1 MIDQITSIDITGG
14 PFTSSTHFDIFAK
27 RFTLLYGC
35 NGSGKSTIAKAVR
48 CACDET
54 IDNYTGAFNVG
65 IDEGT
70 RNRIFVFD
78 EQFTRENVLIGED
91 EIGSIVMLGHQVE
104 LDAQINQL
112 TAEKDRLSHEKETIE
127 GQLNAL
133 SDTTNSSSPNR
144 LFQKLRD
151 SLKADGG
158 WAEIDRDLRQ
168 RKIDSRIDL
177 SLVDRL
183 TQYLSSITPYEDVFS
198 QFSEYKSRY
207 NKIANKNR
215 INTKLNYNGINN
227 IQNLRSL
234 LDKQVQKPELTDRDR
249 MIIDAIQGDDK
260 KYLNDTKKVF
270 SNNQTSRCPLCLQE
284 VSPEYK
290 VDLLRK
296 VHAYFNKEVEDY
308 KQRCNRWSA
317 SLNSWRGVTV
327 PKEISDILSS
337 DNSSKIKT
345 VSLILEKKFKELAK
359 EVDKRSA
366 DVFAYQTNFN
376 WKELE
381 NAMADY
387 EGTVASINSLIDSY
401 NEDVKNKEAIKTQ
414 LLNLNDQLAAFNN
427 KHILESYNQQKKKED
442 DLKNKI
448 KHLQNDIEQKEN
460 QITDLNAQK
469 QQVGIA
475 LDFINSFLSYIFFD
489 KQHLQLKAE
498 AGKYKILVNN
508 RNVKPDLIS
517 TGERNALSL
526 CYFFAKTFENREK
539 DHRYDEEELFV
550 IDDPVSSFDQANKV
564 GIMSFLRLM
573 FGKINDGNPNS
584 KILVMTHDQQV
595 FFDLKKIFKDIPG
608 EDNKLKVFT
617 LTQTHE
623 MIDAK
628 INTNLYKAL
637 LNDVYDVANGDDLAN
652 VRNIGNNM
660 RKLLEAFFTFFF
672 NSSFMKGLHDR
683 EVLDLL
689 PERKRV
695 YYGNLMARLVLNSE
709 SHTEEAM
716 YSLNNF
722 FDLYEANEIKKTAQS
737 VLTFLYNINKL
748 HIEKYLSTDK
758 AEVIRK
764 WTEEE
769 KIDEI

>member
-1 MIDQITSIDITGG
+1 M
-14 PFTSSTHFDIFAK
+14 
-27 RFTLLYGC
+27 
-35 NGSGKSTIAKAVR
+35 
-48 CACDET
+48 
-54 IDNYTGAFNVG
+54 
-65 IDEGT
+65 
-70 RNRIFVFD
+70 
-78 EQFTRENVLIGED
+78 
-91 EIGSIVMLGHQVE
+91 
-104 LDAQINQL
+104 
-112 TAEKDRLSHEKETIE
+112 
-127 GQLNAL
+127 
-133 SDTTNSSSPNR
+133 
-144 LFQKLRD
+144 
-151 SLKADGG
+151 
-158 WAEIDRDLRQ
+158 
-168 RKIDSRIDL
+168 
-177 SLVDRL
+177 
-183 TQYLSSITPYEDVFS
+183 
-198 QFSEYKSRY
+198 
-207 NKIANKNR
+207 
-215 INTKLNYNGINN
+215 
-227 IQNLRSL
+227 
-234 LDKQVQKPELTDRDR
+234 QKPELTDRDR

-366 DVFAYQTNFN
+366 DVFTYQTNFN

-517 TGERNALSL
+517 TGERNSLSL

-608 EDNKLKVFT
+608 GDNKLKVFT

-637 LNDVYDVANGDDLAN
+637 LNDVYDVANGDNLAN

-722 FDLYEANEIKKTAQS
+722 SDLYEANEIKKTAQS

>member
-1 MIDQITSIDITGG
+1 M
-14 PFTSSTHFDIFAK
+14 
-27 RFTLLYGC
+27 
-35 NGSGKSTIAKAVR
+35 
-48 CACDET
+48 
-54 IDNYTGAFNVG
+54 
-65 IDEGT
+65 
-70 RNRIFVFD
+70 FD

-133 SDTTNSSSPNR
+133 SDTTNSSSPDR
-144 LFQKLRD
+144 LFQKLKD

-475 LDFINSFLSYIFFD
+475 LDFINS
-489 KQHLQLKAE
+489 
-498 AGKYKILVNN
+498 
-508 RNVKPDLIS
+508 
-517 TGERNALSL
+517 
-526 CYFFAKTFENREK
+526 
-539 DHRYDEEELFV
+539 
-550 IDDPVSSFDQANKV
+550 
-564 GIMSFLRLM
+564 
-573 FGKINDGNPNS
+573 
-584 KILVMTHDQQV
+584 
-595 FFDLKKIFKDIPG
+595 
-608 EDNKLKVFT
+608 
-617 LTQTHE
+617 
-623 MIDAK
+623 
-628 INTNLYKAL
+628 
-637 LNDVYDVANGDDLAN
+637 
-652 VRNIGNNM
+652 
-660 RKLLEAFFTFFF
+660 
-672 NSSFMKGLHDR
+672 
-683 EVLDLL
+683 
-689 PERKRV
+689 
-695 YYGNLMARLVLNSE
+695 
-709 SHTEEAM
+709 
-716 YSLNNF
+716 
-722 FDLYEANEIKKTAQS
+722 
-737 VLTFLYNINKL
+737 
-748 HIEKYLSTDK
+748 
-758 AEVIRK
+758 
-764 WTEEE
+764 
-769 KIDEI
+769 

>member
-27 RFTLLYGC
+27 RFNLLYGS

-48 CACDET
+48 CACGQT
-54 IDNYTGAFNVG
+54 IDNYTGVFNVG
-65 IDEGT
+65 IDEDT
-70 RNRIFVFD
+70 RKRIFVFD

-112 TAEKDRLSHEKETIE
+112 TTGKDHLIQDKVNAET
-127 GQLNAL
+127 QLNSLLDTTNAL
-133 SDTTNSSSPNR
+133 SPEH
-144 LFQKLRD
+144 LFQKLKD
-151 SLKADGG
+151 SLKVKGG
-158 WAEIDRDLRQ
+158 WAEIDRDLRL

-177 SLVDRL
+177 PLVDRL
-183 TQYLSSITPYEDVFS
+183 TRYLSSATSYEDVFS
-198 QFSEYKSRY
+198 QFNEYKSRY

-249 MIIDAIQGDDK
+249 MIIDAIQGEDK

-270 SNNQTSRCPLCLQE
+270 SKNQTSRCPLCLQK

-296 VHAYFNKEVEDY
+296 VQAYFNKEVEDY

-337 DNSSKIKT
+337 DNSSKIKAA
-345 VSLILEKKFKELAK
+345 SLSLEKKFKELAK

-414 LLNLNDQLAAFNN
+414 LLKLNDQLAAFNN

-608 EDNKLKVFT
+608 GDNKLKVFT

-623 MIDAK
+623 MKDAK
-628 INTNLYKAL
+628 PNTNLYKVL
-637 LNDVYDVANGDDLAN
+637 LNDVYAVANGDDIAN
-652 VRNIGNNM
+652 VNNIGNNM

-672 NSSFMKGLHDR
+672 NSGFMKGLRDSD
-683 EVLDLL
+683 VLNLL

-722 FDLYEANEIKKTAQS
+722 SDLYEANEIKKTAQS